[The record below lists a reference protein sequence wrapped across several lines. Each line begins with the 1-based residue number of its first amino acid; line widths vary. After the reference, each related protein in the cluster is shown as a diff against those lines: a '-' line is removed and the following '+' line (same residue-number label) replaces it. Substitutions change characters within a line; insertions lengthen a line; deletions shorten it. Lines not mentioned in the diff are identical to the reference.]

1 MCLGAS
7 WNFQVQAC
15 HTLRFTGNLV
25 RNASGGADIWGTGG
39 VGVVISDNDVDGA
52 TDVALDCECES

>member
-1 MCLGAS
+1 M
-7 WNFQVQAC
+7 QAC

-39 VGVVISDNDVDGA
+39 VGVVISDNNVDGA